1 MNKRVTAMCAAGAAW
16 VAFALAAGAQA
27 APQRVLIVGD
37 SMMQIPAHSLELA
50 LSRKPEV
57 QTKAFTRIGS
67 GLARLDVFDWLAQM
81 RTLVDEFKPDT
92 VLVFLGANDHQAM
105 KTGESVIQPGDA
117 AWEAEYARRVGEAM
131 DILGAGKGARILWLQ
146 LPDMKEE
153 TNREDADL
161 MNRIFTSEAAK
172 HGVTFFETRPVL
184 SRTPGKFAPYVIQAN
199 GMPLR
204 VRSSDNIHLSREGAD
219 LLAAAVIASLWKET
233 PNP

>member
-1 MNKRVTAMCAAGAAW
+1 MKTNILRLTIACALSVVSG
-16 VAFALAAGAQA
+16 LPAGAQGT
-27 APQRVLIVGD
+27 PQRVLIVGD

-92 VLVFLGANDHQAM
+92 ALVFLGANDHQAM
-105 KTGESVIQPGDA
+105 KTGEAVIQPGDA

-131 DILGAGKGARILWLQ
+131 DLLGAGKGTRVLWLQ
-146 LPDMKEE
+146 LPDMKEDK
-153 TNREDADL
+153 NREDADL
-161 MNRIFTSEAAK
+161 MNRIFSAEAAK
-172 HGVTFFETRPVL
+172 RGVTFFETRPVL

-219 LLAAAVIASLWKET
+219 LLAAAVIDFLWKAT
-233 PNP
+233 PTP

>member
-1 MNKRVTAMCAAGAAW
+1 VSKLLAALCAALAAW
-16 VAFALAAGAQA
+16 VATGLTAGAQA
-27 APQRVLIVGD
+27 TPQRVLIVGD

-92 VLVFLGANDHQAM
+92 ALVFLGANDHQAM
-105 KTGESVIQPGDA
+105 KTGDTVIQPGEP
-117 AWEAEYARRVGEAM
+117 AWEVEYARRVGEAM
-131 DILGAGKGARILWLQ
+131 DILGAGKGTRVLWLQ
-146 LPDMKEE
+146 LPDMKEDK
-153 TNREDADL
+153 NREDADL
-161 MNRIFTSEAAK
+161 MNRIFAAEAAK

-219 LLAAAVIASLWKET
+219 LLAVAVIASLWKET